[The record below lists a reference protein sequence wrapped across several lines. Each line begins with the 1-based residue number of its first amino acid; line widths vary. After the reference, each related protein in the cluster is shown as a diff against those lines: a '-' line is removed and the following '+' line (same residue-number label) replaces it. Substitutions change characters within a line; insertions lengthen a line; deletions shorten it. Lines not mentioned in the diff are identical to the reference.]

1 MTVLSQ
7 ALAYVLIV
15 VDMQVGFSA
24 SHGERVRAG
33 VRREMLAAMAAG
45 LPIIM
50 LECVTRH
57 NGKTHEEFT
66 DLFKGYDTL
75 KYILLE
81 KDGSGLGAGSGGG
94 KEVREACQ
102 LLDFPTTHFRL
113 VGVNSD
119 ICVMFTA
126 MELDRMFRDV
136 RLQVVK
142 DACAS
147 ISPNEWAVFEYY
159 ARDCHFK
166 NYELV

>member
-1 MTVLSQ
+1 MTALTQ

-24 SHGERVRAG
+24 SHGQVVRAN

-45 LPIIM
+45 LPIIL
-50 LECVTRH
+50 LECVTSH

-66 DLFKGYDTL
+66 DLLKGYDTL
-75 KYILLE
+75 KHILLE
-81 KDGSGLGAGSGGG
+81 KDGTGLGAGSGGG
-94 KEVREACQ
+94 KEVHDACQ
-102 LLDFPTTHFRL
+102 LLDFPTNHFRL

-126 MELDRMFRDV
+126 IELDRLFRGARIAV
-136 RLQVVK
+136 IK

-147 ISPNEWAVFEYY
+147 ISPNEWMVFDLY
-159 ARDCHFK
+159 ARDYRFI
-166 NYELV
+166 NYELI